1 MKHRNNSIATTI
13 FYAMLINCIICWNVR
28 GIMSSAYPLSNMLD
42 SEKIDVAL
50 ITEHKLLLRSLHFLD
65 TINSKYKSTCSFDS
79 DVDYF
84 THVRCGKA
92 GTAIL
97 YRKDISNKAT
107 CIENIAN
114 DRISGI
120 EIRVENCPPIFM
132 FWIYM
137 PAESDIENY
146 TATLSDV
153 QALLSF
159 YTLKGTVILGGD
171 FNGQL
176 VYGNEKPSNQKSKLL
191 SKFASNNSLHSRHH
205 VFRSKAFTF
214 TTTQTTI
221 DHILVERSAIQ
232 TFKSYRVILSNDIV
246 TSDHLP
252 LVF

>member
-1 MKHRNNSIATTI
+1 MHAPTTAMTTATKPATATVTIISMTSVMTIDTRVAVVPGTAKTGRTTITTRCVITTHRTILAHNYYMKHRNNSIATTI

-132 FWIYM
+132 F
-137 PAESDIENY
+137 
-146 TATLSDV
+146 
-153 QALLSF
+153 
-159 YTLKGTVILGGD
+159 
-171 FNGQL
+171 
-176 VYGNEKPSNQKSKLL
+176 
-191 SKFASNNSLHSRHH
+191 
-205 VFRSKAFTF
+205 
-214 TTTQTTI
+214 
-221 DHILVERSAIQ
+221 
-232 TFKSYRVILSNDIV
+232 
-246 TSDHLP
+246 
-252 LVF
+252 